1 MPPFSS
7 EPMTNNEGEPVEDA
21 SCRSVRRRRYREQTS
36 TNSAPLRQQGDI
48 SEGAQNTMTGFD
60 FDRLPQDILCHIH
73 SLIPLRDAACL
84 ACLSR
89 RFLRSWRCF
98 PNLTFNQ
105 ETFSLNV
112 YEGTSYEKEKKPVD
126 IIDSILQNH
135 SGTGVKTLKLDVS
148 NYFKPITADHINN
161 WLNAAVKPG
170 IIEIAVKFP
179 VHNRPMFNL
188 SCSLLSCAGSSLQS
202 ISLFFCAFHPTLRT
216 GCFKSLRSVYFKF
229 VHITSEELG
238 CLLSSTVSLEK
249 LEISNCDQLTSLNI
263 PSHLQHLMVLN
274 VLFCTN
280 LKMIEIY
287 APKLTT
293 FDFRGRPMKI
303 LTSDS
308 SHLKYMTLHG
318 TFFSGMI
325 QYARTELH
333 SIASNLQTLT
343 LASSKEDFITP
354 MLPVKF
360 LHLRNLN
367 VYFDGI
373 RFQSYDYFS
382 LSSFLEACPALETF
396 YIWAGEYDLAWK
408 DPALQDSN
416 ADSLQIRRIPE
427 IHHANLKKVSI
438 NRFFPSKSLIEL
450 TYLIIE
456 NASSLQCL
464 KLDAGYGFDTS
475 GMCKRMNKLDVLNA
489 LSAVEVA
496 KKYIEGKVPSSAKFN
511 ILEPCERRNRL
522 TKGEAFNL
530 NVCEGTSNEQAKK
543 LVDRI
548 GNILQN
554 HSGTGVKTLK
564 LDVSTCFKLIT
575 DDFINNWLHAAV
587 KPGILEIA
595 MKFSHDK
602 PMFNL
607 SCSLLSCA
615 GSSLQSVSFFSCGF
629 HPTLRTSYFKNLR
642 SVYFKFVHITSEEL
656 GCLLSS
662 TVSLEKLEIA
672 GCDQLTFLSIPS
684 HLQQLTVLHMIE
696 IYAPKL
702 TTFYFRGPPKILTGD
717 SSCLKYM
724 TLHGTYLSGI
734 IQYARTKL
742 HSLASNLQTLTL
754 FSSKEAG
761 EYDDVWQDPALEDSN
776 ADSLHI
782 RRIPEF
788 NHANLRRVSINRFFP
803 SKSLIELTYLIIEN
817 ASSLRCL
824 KHMCKKMN
832 KGGYV
837 IQALKAVDAFKRY
850 INGKVPSSVRF
861 GALQAVPYCGTFPT
875 LDVLKL

>member
-179 VHNRPMFNL
+179 ANVQPLLLAFILCRKLTSVHFL
-188 SCSLLSCAGSSLQS
+188 VLLCFSPN
-202 ISLFFCAFHPTLRT
+202 IKNWLFQ
-216 GCFKSLRSVYFKF
+216 K
-229 VHITSEELG
+229 
-238 CLLSSTVSLEK
+238 LEK
-249 LEISNCDQLTSLNI
+249 
-263 PSHLQHLMVLN
+263 
-274 VLFCTN
+274 
-280 LKMIEIY
+280 
-287 APKLTT
+287 
-293 FDFRGRPMKI
+293 R
-303 LTSDS
+303 
-308 SHLKYMTLHG
+308 YMTLHG

-382 LSSFLEACPALETF
+382 LASFLEACPALETF

-464 KLDAGYGFDTS
+464 KLDTGYGFDTS
-475 GMCKRMNKLDVLNA
+475 GMCKRMNKLDVLHA

-496 KKYIEGKVPSSAKFN
+496 KKYIEVKVPSSVKFN
-511 ILEPCERRNRL
+511 ILEPCERYRASMSHVTSAPVDEGNRTVL
-522 TKGEAFNL
+522 PLADVSTEAFNL

-575 DDFINNWLHAAV
+575 DDCINNWLHAAV

-595 MKFSHDK
+595 VKFSHDK

-788 NHANLRRVSINRFFP
+788 SHANLRRVSINRFFP

-817 ASSLRCL
+817 AS
-824 KHMCKKMN
+824 HMCKKMN
-832 KGGYV
+832 KGDV
-837 IQALKAVDAFKRY
+837 IQALKAVDAIKRY
-850 INGKVPSSVRF
+850 IDGKVPSSVKF
-861 GALQAVPYCGTFPT
+861 S
-875 LDVLKL
+875 VLEPCKRCHIAELSQL